1 MPRPLRSVQAP
12 VVFYRSADAFIV
24 LQEGAITENKEPC
37 NLAPELRASLDAE
50 IRKIVS
56 TPGEWPTQRGLFV
69 CYFWHPR
76 EALWHFVGGKR
87 ATVQEL
93 ARIHDGTWS

>member
-1 MPRPLRSVQAP
+1 MPMRDISAP
-12 VVFYRSADAFIV
+12 VVFYRSADAFMV
-24 LQEGAITENKEPC
+24 LQVGTVTEAGEPYD
-37 NLAPELRASLDAE
+37 LSPKLRAALELE
-50 IRKIVS
+50 IGKITS

-76 EALWHFVGGKR
+76 EELWHFVGGKR